1 MEHFLQPRA
10 ALASPLLWVVTKGPD
25 TGQAL
30 PAIPGIFGRLSG
42 LSDPQISRQNLHL
55 ETSKNSLRALPF
67 PGSTPVYKVWKTRPW
82 SHQIRRVCHLK
93 PGTQLKLGTTTLR
106 LSRRPSDLRLV
117 PPPAPRQFAGRAAL
131 FMFLPLLLML
141 GLGAFLGWRLLVIV
155 GIAGT
160 IALMVFIRQALAVP
174 TPDKLWLAAATPLA
188 VPSQKVSEIR
198 VFTGRKL
205 HRRILQIQPGETLC
219 FTGTQ
224 GADQARWVIAQAI
237 LFGQARLSAN
247 NPDPWRGLKP
257 REESEKSAPRTLTI
271 RVFDPSETPH
281 LERDEVGITICAEMP
296 PPWAQRIL
304 ATHPH
309 RLAITATWFSS
320 LMDALGENPQ
330 RLSLTAMPP
339 TETLPDLVD
348 VTQWGHTSPET
359 IARNWQAPPPGLC
372 AQLGVSTAERPWA
385 VDLVK
390 EGPHSLVAGTTGAG
404 KSELLTTWLL
414 ALALHYSPRDL
425 RFILLDYKG
434 GAAFAAL
441 GALPHTHG
449 VLTDLTPQ
457 LTSRAL
463 ASLEAFL
470 KQRETVL
477 SQVKARDLEHYH
489 QLTGQRLPRVLIVVD
504 EFRAL
509 ATDHPET
516 LENLIR
522 LATHGRSLGLHLIL
536 ATQKPGGVVNGQI
549 LANTNLR
556 IALRVRSPQ
565 DSTEILS
572 DTRAASL
579 PHIPGRL
586 YWEGLTSGVAQAAWC
601 GKADWVRHCVE
612 QVCQAWEKCHGNAP
626 LPEIWCPDLPLA
638 APCPPQSFALL
649 DFPHQ
654 ARQTWRFPQSSL
666 GIFGNPGSGRTTA
679 LTTLTTMWLCQS
691 RSTIVITP
699 DPSTFWNQWRGHSSD
714 PSPGSFQ
721 RFLTVFAPQDLWKL
735 EQFMSLAA
743 NRGLEGAAVAIDR
756 ADLLAD
762 ELERLYPGQGVK
774 RLETLLSET
783 GSGSY
788 ALAFTA
794 PLSAGH
800 SGWGALAG
808 EKFVLC
814 PRDTVDLHSAG
825 VESNGVHGR
834 LRESLPAVITPG
846 RGVWQIGNACIT
858 AQIGISTCESLAE
871 ISDPESSASS
881 PENTPNAPG
890 SKEIVLV
897 DLPKA
902 FSHREMPHNALQ
914 VTLGWSSSRR
924 DWLSLSAAQRHWVVD
939 DLPELRPLVAQL
951 KLEYRRLGYQLIEAE
966 DLAPEHINRNSF
978 IVVSKSER
986 NISKLNVLWE
996 TIESSLKFDLTF
1008 LELRSPGI
1016 MSENLALS
1024 LPNSANRKVT
1034 ITQLGNTIEARHRV
1048 ANYLNVEMDHVRK
1061 LQTIGGFPAFY
1072 RHGPEVGALVT
1083 PDGSVTHIT

>member
-10 ALASPLLWVVTKGPD
+10 ALTSPLLWVVATGPD
-25 TGQAL
+25 SGQAL

-42 LSDPQISRQNLHL
+42 LSDPQVSRQNLHL
-55 ETSKNSLRALPF
+55 EPSKQSLRALPF
-67 PGSTPVYKVWKTRPW
+67 PGSTPVYKMWKTLPW
-82 SHQIRRVCHLK
+82 SHRIRRTCRLK
-93 PGTQLKLGTTTLR
+93 PGARLKLGATTLR

-117 PPPAPRQFAGRAAL
+117 PPPAPRQFAGRTAL

-155 GIAGT
+155 GIAGA
-160 IALMVFIRQALAVP
+160 IALVVFIRRALAVP
-174 TPDKLWLAAATPLA
+174 TPEKLWLAAATPL
-188 VPSQKVSEIR
+188 VTPSQKVSAIR
-198 VFTGRKL
+198 VFSGRKL
-205 HRRILQIQPGETLC
+205 RRRVLQIQPGETLC
-219 FTGTQ
+219 FTGEK
-224 GADQARWVIAQAI
+224 GADQARWVIAQAV
-237 LFGQARLSAN
+237 LFGQARLSEK

-257 REESEKSAPRTLTI
+257 REESEKTPPQTLVI
-271 RVFDPSETPH
+271 RVFAPGETPH
-281 LERDEVGITICAEMP
+281 LEREEVGVSITTDTP
-296 PPWAQRIL
+296 PPWAQRIF
-304 ATHPH
+304 TPPP
-309 RLAITATWFSS
+309 RRRAITAAWFSS
-320 LMDALGENPQ
+320 LMDALGDNPQ
-330 RLSLTAMPP
+330 HLSLTAMPP
-339 TETLPDLVD
+339 AENLPDLVD
-348 VTQWGHTSPET
+348 VSQWWQTSPEA
-359 IARNWQAPPPGLC
+359 IDHNWQTPPAGLC
-372 AQLGVSTAERPWA
+372 AQLGVSAAESPWV

-390 EGPHSLVAGTTGAG
+390 EGPHALVAGTTGAG

-414 ALALHYSPRDL
+414 ALALRYSPRDL

-449 VLTDLTPQ
+449 VLTDLAPQ
-457 LTSRAL
+457 LTARAL

-556 IALRVRSPQ
+556 IALRVRSAQ

-572 DTRAASL
+572 DTRAADL
-579 PHIPGRL
+579 PPIPGRL

-601 GKADWVRHCVE
+601 GKADWVHHCVD
-612 QVCQAWEKCHGNAP
+612 QVRQAWEQCHENTP
-626 LPEIWCPDLPLA
+626 LPEIWRPDLPLA
-638 APCPPQSFALL
+638 VPCTPGNFALL

-654 ARQTWRFPQSSL
+654 ARQTWRLPQTSL

-679 LTTLTTMWLCQS
+679 LATLTMTWLRQG
-691 RSTIVITP
+691 RSTVVLTP
-699 DPSTFWNQWRGHSSD
+699 DPSVFWDRWGGLD
-714 PSPGSFQ
+714 EPVPSPLS
-721 RFLTVFAPQDLWKL
+721 RFLTVFAAKDLWKL
-735 EQFMSLAA
+735 DQFMSLAA
-743 NRGLEGAAVAIDR
+743 NRGLERAAVAIDR

-783 GSGSY
+783 GAGGY

-800 SGWGALAG
+800 SAWGALAG

-825 VESNGVHGR
+825 IESNGVRGR
-834 LRESLPAVITPG
+834 LSEALPAVVTPG
-846 RGVWQIGNACIT
+846 RGVWQIGNTCAT
-858 AQIGISTCESLAE
+858 AQIGLPNREGLAE
-871 ISDPESSASS
+871 LVDTAPSADCPDGTPTASRGES
-881 PENTPNAPG
+881 
-890 SKEIVLV
+890 IVLTEM
-897 DLPKA
+897 PKLT
-902 FSHREMPHNALQ
+902 SHREMPRAAQL
-914 VTLGWSSSRR
+914 VTLGWSSLRR
-924 DWLSLSAAQRHWVVD
+924 DWLSFSPTRRHWVVD
-939 DLPELRPLVAQL
+939 DLTELRPLVAQL
-951 KLEYRRLGYQLIEAE
+951 KREYRRLGYQLIEAE
-966 DLAPEHINRNSF
+966 DFELEHINRDTLV
-978 IVVSKSER
+978 IVSKSER
-986 NISKLNVLWE
+986 NTPNLNILWE
-996 TIESSLKFDLTF
+996 PIESSLKFDLTF

-1016 MSENLALS
+1016 IPGNLTLS
-1024 LPNSANRKVT
+1024 LPNFTNRKVT
-1034 ITQLGNTIEARHRV
+1034 LTHLGNTIETRHRA
-1048 ANYLNVEMDHVRK
+1048 ANCLDIEMDFVRK
-1061 LQTIGGFPAFY
+1061 LQVIGGFSAIY
-1072 RHGPEVGALVT
+1072 REGSEVGGLVA
-1083 PDGSVTHIT
+1083 PSVNVTHIT